1 MSHTENKKRKRIKLN
16 SDAFP
21 KNCAGILEDKIFA
34 LSEIHDKIKYED
46 LHIDKDKVFIKEL
59 TKTNLVEI
67 VKLHR
72 EWFPVDYTDEF
83 FLNMFSKNTNKVA
96 SNIIALG
103 AFTQIEDKEY
113 ILGSIFCEIKNE
125 KNFYSSTK
133 IIINKKT
140 LCDKIFNFYE
150 YCYIMTIGVID
161 ECRNI
166 GLGSKLL
173 NEVISTLHTK
183 RKKCLAIY
191 LHVIEY
197 NTVAIR
203 FYLKNEFIECNN
215 IRNYYFLNKT
225 YFQGKVLCKLFSN
238 DIAKINVKESI
249 SNLDEPDSTNPNI
262 IYSLISGVISLIS
275 ACFCCCKK

>member
-1 MSHTENKKRKRIKLN
+1 MSQVEKRKRKRIKLN

-21 KNCAGILEDKIFA
+21 KNNAGILEDKIFA

-46 LHIDKDKVFIKEL
+46 IHIDKDQVYIKEL
-59 TKTNLVEI
+59 TKSHLGEI

-83 FLNMFSKNTNKVA
+83 FLNMFSRNSAKVA
-96 SNIIALG
+96 ANIIALG
-103 AFTQIEDKEY
+103 AFIQIEEKEY

-133 IIINKKT
+133 LKINNKT
-140 LCDKIFNFYE
+140 FCDKIFNFYE

-173 NEVISTLHTK
+173 NEVISFIQTK

-203 FYLKNEFIECNN
+203 FYLKNEFVECNN
-215 IRNYYFLNKT
+215 IRNYYFLNQT
-225 YFQGKVLCKLFSN
+225 YFQGKVLCKIFSN
-238 DIAKINVKESI
+238 DIVKISVKESI
-249 SNLDEPDSTNPNI
+249 SNLDEPDSTSSNI
-262 IYSLISGVISLIS
+262 IYLIISGVISLIS
-275 ACFCCCKK
+275 SCFCCCKK